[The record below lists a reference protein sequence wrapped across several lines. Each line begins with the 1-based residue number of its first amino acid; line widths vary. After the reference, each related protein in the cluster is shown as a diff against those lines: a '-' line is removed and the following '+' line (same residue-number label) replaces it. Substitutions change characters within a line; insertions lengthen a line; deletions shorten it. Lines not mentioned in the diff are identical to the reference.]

1 MTAACARVGANAPNG
16 SDAGSLAAEMR
27 GGSVELVKKSSWQAC
42 GSVACIADFAAP
54 IQLACRPSEPSERAG
69 THTSGPF
76 RLRCGQP
83 PSAIN
88 QVWWLRVPAFS
99 PGRRITPASLK
110 SPCDGAGTNCLAA
123 DSCAE

>member
-42 GSVACIADFAAP
+42 GSVACIADFAAT
-54 IQLACRPSEPSERAG
+54 IQLASRPSEPSERAG

-76 RLRCGQP
+76 RLRCGQRLLL
-83 PSAIN
+83 STGVLARTTN
-88 QVWWLRVPAFS
+88 HAGFLEVALRWR
-99 PGRRITPASLK
+99 G
-110 SPCDGAGTNCLAA
+110 
-123 DSCAE
+123 